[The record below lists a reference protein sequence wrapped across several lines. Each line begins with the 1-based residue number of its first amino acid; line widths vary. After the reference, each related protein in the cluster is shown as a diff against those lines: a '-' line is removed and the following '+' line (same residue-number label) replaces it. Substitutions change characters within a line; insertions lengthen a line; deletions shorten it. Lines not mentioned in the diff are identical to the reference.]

1 MDYQGAETLRRGQFL
16 EQMKTPSLGNYS
28 MKIEYHQ
35 IQRHISILDRLCKF
49 FDLQIDRR
57 QYRRQGDAAFNKD
70 DGIAIKIS

>member
-1 MDYQGAETLRRGQFL
+1 
-16 EQMKTPSLGNYS
+16 